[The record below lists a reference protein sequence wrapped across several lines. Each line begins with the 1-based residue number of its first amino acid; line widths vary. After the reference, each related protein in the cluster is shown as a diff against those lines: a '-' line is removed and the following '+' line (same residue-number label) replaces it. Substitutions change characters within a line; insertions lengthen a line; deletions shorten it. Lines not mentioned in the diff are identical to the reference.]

1 MRKIKVTPAT
11 MAALMKNAETYAL
24 EMAATATPE
33 QIERVRQQNDL
44 FDRGLEICF
53 NCRRE
58 SSRESNDC
66 EFCGADK
73 LPF

>member
-1 MRKIKVTPAT
+1 MRKIKVTRNV
-11 MAALMKNAETYAL
+11 MAELLKNAELLAL

-33 QIERVRQQNDL
+33 QIEKARRQNDL

-53 NCRRE
+53 NCRRA
-58 SSRESNDC
+58 SLRASNDC

>member
-1 MRKIKVTPAT
+1 MRKIKVTRNV
-11 MAALMKNAETYAL
+11 MAELLKNAELCAL
-24 EMAATATPE
+24 ETAATATPE

-58 SSRESNDC
+58 SSCESNDC

>member
-1 MRKIKVTPAT
+1 MRKLKVTRNV
-11 MAALMKNAETYAL
+11 MAELLKNAELYAL
-24 EMAATATPE
+24 ETAATATPE
-33 QIERVRQQNDL
+33 QIERARRQNDL

-53 NCRRE
+53 NCRRA